1 MISNA
6 DRVGRS
12 AYYEHKSV
20 KTPITKREVEA
31 KRQINICLNC
41 TEKKYKENCKRFR
54 RM

>member
-12 AYYEHKSV
+12 AYYEQKAV
-20 KTPITKREVEA
+20 KVPMTKREVEA

-41 TEKKYKENCKRFR
+41 TEKKCKGNCKRFR